1 MAVTAKPTRTPI
13 RWLDDDESRALFDAQ
28 AQAMLGISGA
38 EFLRR
43 WDAGEYAACTRE
55 PEASRVRRLVALIPF
70 AR

>member
-1 MAVTAKPTRTPI
+1 MAATVKPASTPI
-13 RWLDDDESRALFDAQ
+13 RWLDDDASRALFDAQ
-28 AQAMLGISGA
+28 ARAMLGISGE

-43 WDAGEYAACTRE
+43 WDAGAYAACDRE